1 MGDLGLIAGLGR
13 SPGEGKGHPHRDA
26 KNREEQTGNSCAG
39 SGRVLG
45 PARGM
50 HVDVSVLHTTERPLE
65 ATLKETEQL
74 IKKTTRDHIRGVEAL
89 LTP

>member
-1 MGDLGLIAGLGR
+1 MIAGLGR
-13 SPGEGKGHPHRDA
+13 SPGEGKGDPHRDA

-74 IKKTTRDHIRGVEAL
+74 IKKTTRDHIRGAEAL